1 MACNDDACGPSQSRL
16 SFAALQGQ
24 TYLLRIGTYGGT
36 AGGVGTFVVQPPNI
50 VQNPANGHF
59 YSLTP
64 GYTGPV
70 FPRVLNLGVG
80 SIKDSAATWRPFPAK
95 PKRIGC
101 APPSP
106 RIGFWFGRVQDIQDP
121 GYSEP
126 GGGWTWMTGEPVTY
140 TQWNPGQPDNFGQPN
155 WVAEFGELHADG
167 GWDDVWVNDTNNNGY
182 LTEWSAG
189 RGQDFLRSHGSQLD
203 WNVDDLARG
212 DGCHYPQGVPIAD
225 VPRLARAVRLLPRWD
240 SLHRSGGDDGGKGV
254 CAWPLV
260 GGAFWVATT
269 SQGTQ
274 LNSLGRFD
282 AAGQFQNLS
291 GTSASGP
298 GFDIP
303 LRLPLSGLP
312 TIQPGQEWFFQ
323 AWHREVDGQSNFS
336 NGLGLVF

>member
-64 GYTGPV
+64 GYTGRFSARFESGGWVHQGQRGYLATFSGQAEADWVRTTFAPD
-70 FPRVLNLGVG
+70 RV
-80 SIKDSAATWRPFPAK
+80 
-95 PKRIGC
+95 
-101 APPSP
+101 
-106 RIGFWFGRVQDIQDP
+106 WFGRVQDIQDP

-189 RGQDFLRSHGSQLD
+189 VGKTFCDPMDPNSTGMSTILQGEMDATTPRGFRLQMSQGSPGQF
-203 WNVDDLARG
+203 G
-212 DGCHYPQGVPIAD
+212 YF
-225 VPRLARAVRLLPRWD
+225 
-240 SLHRSGGDDGGKGV
+240 
-254 CAWPLV
+254 LV
-260 GGAFWVATT
+260 GIAYTDPGVMTGQGGLCLAIGGGSILGRYNIA
-269 SQGTQ
+269 GTQ

-323 AWHREVDGQSNFS
+323 AWHREVDVQSNFS
-336 NGLGLVF
+336 NGLG